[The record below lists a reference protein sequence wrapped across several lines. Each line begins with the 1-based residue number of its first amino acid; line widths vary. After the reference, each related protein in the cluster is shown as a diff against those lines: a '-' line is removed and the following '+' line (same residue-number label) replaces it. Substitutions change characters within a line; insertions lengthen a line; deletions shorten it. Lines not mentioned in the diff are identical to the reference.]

1 MNTENEKEY
10 LIPRDSELFK
20 RLEARRLFAQ
30 ERIELAMTDLE
41 IRYWQGQ
48 REAIYDALNLK
59 KEK

>member
-1 MNTENEKEY
+1 MENEKEY
-10 LIPRDSELFK
+10 LIPADSELFK
-20 RLEARRLFAQ
+20 RLEARRIFAQ

-48 REAIYDALNLK
+48 REAIYDALNLM